1 MLKYKA
7 IAYHCHNR
15 LSSTILDEM
24 AAANPSSSIMNAC
37 HVALNL
43 PEILEHILGF
53 VADPLD
59 EAEREF
65 LFRNRVI
72 LGGRDSPWTFLLV
85 CKYWRTVALSTPQVW
100 SAFHLELY
108 ECRYTKVA
116 RLPTFVDAFLQRS
129 KNAPLTLT
137 ILLPFESQIYDP
149 AEFDASVP
157 VRTVLQKAMECQE
170 RWKDVVLG
178 MRVPEW
184 AFHPPVDFT
193 IRLGDMKI
201 LNRLVILN
209 SLDWDVD
216 GERRM
221 DLGPCPQLETIKVTG
236 SWKSSI
242 AARVNSSRRDQII
255 SPSTVYL
262 WDLGCIDCWK
272 LLQFTSHV
280 EHLVLK
286 PIYERPLPMPL
297 LELPKL
303 QSMHLHH
310 GGRNY
315 DVDPIQ
321 NPQAPVSSIFD
332 NVEDR
337 EEIVIQRRLYRSFAG
352 YTAFP
357 PNSFGIKIRRAGA

>member
-236 SWKSSI
+236 LMEVVDCSSSEQLATRSDYFSKHRLSLGSRLHRLLEI
-242 AARVNSSRRDQII
+242 AA
-255 SPSTVYL
+255 
-262 WDLGCIDCWK
+262 
-272 LLQFTSHV
+272 
-280 EHLVLK
+280 
-286 PIYERPLPMPL
+286 IYIAR
-297 LELPKL
+297 
-303 QSMHLHH
+303 
-310 GGRNY
+310 
-315 DVDPIQ
+315 
-321 NPQAPVSSIFD
+321 
-332 NVEDR
+332 
-337 EEIVIQRRLYRSFAG
+337 
-352 YTAFP
+352 
-357 PNSFGIKIRRAGA
+357 